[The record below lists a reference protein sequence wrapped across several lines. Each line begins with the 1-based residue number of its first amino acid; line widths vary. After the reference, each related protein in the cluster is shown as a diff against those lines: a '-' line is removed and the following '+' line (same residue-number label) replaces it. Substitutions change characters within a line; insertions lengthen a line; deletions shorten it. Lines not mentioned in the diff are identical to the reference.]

1 MNPIWIFRSSMADRY
16 ISMMTPED
24 RKDFNFNV
32 HHVNHVELI
41 SKFSYGIRRYILKE
55 DCLNPFGEY
64 K

>member
-1 MNPIWIFRSSMADRY
+1 MADRY